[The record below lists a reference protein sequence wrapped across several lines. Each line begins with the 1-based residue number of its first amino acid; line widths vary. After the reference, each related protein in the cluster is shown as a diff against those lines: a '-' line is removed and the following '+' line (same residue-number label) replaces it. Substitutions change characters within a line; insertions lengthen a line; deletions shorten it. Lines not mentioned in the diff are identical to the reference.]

1 MTIRAFFYSFFK
13 VDLVYSVAQKIRL
26 VVSLIVT
33 RRFDL
38 SDYGQTVKD
47 NPNLFLSLTLR

>member
-1 MTIRAFFYSFFK
+1 MTIRAFFYSLFK

-26 VVSLIVT
+26 LVSLVGT

-47 NPNLFLSLTLR
+47 NPNL